1 MYQPHHRQR
10 CHTLPGLTGL
20 WQVSGKNRL
29 TFERMMELDLEYVK
43 KKSLAMDLR
52 ILACTV
58 TAILKQAYDVRQGR
72 KAISRA
78 SGVEKA
84 RNGEERSQSTAIGA
98 AAIGA
103 AKVNG
108 NSSSTTSSRLVITP
122 RVGL

>member
-43 KKSLAMDLR
+43 SKSLTLDLK

-58 TAILKQAYDVRQGR
+58 PAIVKQAYDVRQGR
-72 KAISRA
+72 KAISHA

-84 RNGEERSQSTAIGA
+84 RNGEARSESTATG
-98 AAIGA
+98 G

-108 NSSSTTSSRLVITP
+108 KPPSTTGSRLVVSP